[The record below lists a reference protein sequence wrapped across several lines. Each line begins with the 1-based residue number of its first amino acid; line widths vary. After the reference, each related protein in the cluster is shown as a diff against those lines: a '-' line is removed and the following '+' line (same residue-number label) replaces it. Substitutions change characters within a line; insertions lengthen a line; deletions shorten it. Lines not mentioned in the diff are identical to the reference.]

1 VTALFPAPEIGDSGC
16 NRKGKSMA
24 AKFHLI
30 SSVTCPW
37 VQRSVIVMRVKG
49 IAFDVTYIDLQNEPD
64 WFLDM
69 SPHGKVP
76 VLQVDGAVLFESNA
90 IAEYLDETL
99 EPRLHPQ
106 DPIKRAQNRAWT
118 DFLPTFAWGPGL
130 NNVTFCTSVEELPEA
145 LETARERLAPLNET
159 IGKQRGNDGP
169 YFNGDRFSLVDAS
182 YGPFFQRFA
191 LAEKVLRTG
200 LLEEFPLVKAWSDA
214 LLADDKVIGAVPEN
228 FHSEFQKNL
237 ERRGALAWKMM
248 AADSAA

>member
-1 VTALFPAPEIGDSGC
+1 
-16 NRKGKSMA
+16 MA
-24 AKFHLI
+24 TKFHLI

-64 WFLDM
+64 WFLEM

-76 VLQVDGAVLFESNA
+76 VLQVDGVALFESNA
-90 IAEYLDETL
+90 IAEFLDETL
-99 EPRLHPQ
+99 EPKLHPQ
-106 DPIKRAQNRAWT
+106 DPVKRAQNRAWT

-130 NNVTFCTSVEELPEA
+130 NDVTFCTSAEELPEA
-145 LETARERLAPLNET
+145 LETARERLSPLNQT

-169 YFNGDRFSLVDAS
+169 YFNGNQFSLVDAS

-191 LAEKVLRTG
+191 IAEKELRTG

-214 LLADDKVIGAVPEN
+214 LLADDTVIGAVPEN
-228 FHSEFQKNL
+228 FHPEFLKNL
-237 ERRGALAWKMM
+237 ERRGALAWKLMS
-248 AADSAA
+248 ADSAA